1 MSFLSD
7 VKDRLRRKNTSPPET
22 APQQP
27 PNADPDDSIGPVLPV
42 PGPDTGPLR
51 PHWPWWG
58 RGAQIVDDGSHLS
71 AFERQRKLIDS
82 FDEDHLERPDKIKL
96 WIAKWASIV
105 LPVIAVWAI
114 GGELG
119 QYFAGGQLFS
129 WTDNWAMSQYLIAY
143 AGEVALAVLT
153 YSLGH
158 AAGQKDNGS
167 SYKVKMSITTG
178 VWLLFLAASAAGQ
191 WYVAVAT
198 LHPSQ
203 SMQTAIA
210 IRVGMSCSLDIAA
223 VCLMWW
229 RGKTLAKFL
238 ESQMKRA
245 EAIRA
250 VNESELTIEA
260 AQGLAD
266 RRRKEDEQYQESKK
280 RREDVIIRL
289 EELQGQ
295 ALISQA
301 ERLLLPGGG
310 NSYDRN
316 NW

>member
-1 MSFLSD
+1 MGFLSD
-7 VKDRLRRKNTSPPET
+7 IKDHLTNTKKTSPGTTPQEPPED
-22 APQQP
+22 Q
-27 PNADPDDSIGPVLPV
+27 NGPVLPAN
-42 PGPDTGPLR
+42 GPDTGPLR
-51 PHWPWWG
+51 PRWPRWG
-58 RGAQIVDDGSHLS
+58 RGARVVDADTNLS

-96 WIAKWASIV
+96 WVAKWASIV

-119 QYFAGGQLFS
+119 QYFAGGALFS
-129 WTDNWAMSQYLIAY
+129 WVNNWVMSQYLIAY

-167 SYKVKMSITTG
+167 AYKVKIGITTG

-250 VNESELTIEA
+250 VNESELAIEA

-266 RRRKEDEQYQESKK
+266 RRRKEDEQYQESKR
-280 RREDVIIRL
+280 RREDVIIKL

-310 NSYDRN
+310 NSYDRT